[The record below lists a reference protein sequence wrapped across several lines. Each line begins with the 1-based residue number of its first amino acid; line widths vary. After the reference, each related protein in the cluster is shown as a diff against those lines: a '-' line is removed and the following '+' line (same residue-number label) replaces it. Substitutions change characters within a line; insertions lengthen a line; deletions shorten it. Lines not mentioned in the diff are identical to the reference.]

1 MKKMKKL
8 FAILMTMA
16 MVMGLGITGFA
27 AGTTAT
33 ITINNAG
40 SGRFAVVQVIKED
53 PTKDTGWDFVEGY
66 AQYFTA
72 EEAFD
77 TEDTQAII
85 KGMIYAQN
93 SAATEGQEIEN
104 FDTKYATALN
114 NVYSTLEDEDAING
128 SSIEVN
134 KAGVWVIRG
143 FEENY
148 SYSPMAAY
156 VGFNYESGKPS
167 GLLDAEEINAK
178 KAPTYVEK
186 SNDDADKVV
195 EINKPVTY
203 TITSTVPFVPET
215 DVNRKY
221 IVKDTITGAR
231 YDVDENNKFLVN
243 VAIEGE
249 DYNTPVEVTP
259 TELTSASDGRK
270 TQSFTLDLSTILTNN
285 AYANKTIIL
294 TYTAIV
300 TDLEIG
306 NNVTVGN
313 GKNDSEFGTDSDPL
327 TSGKVTLTKK
337 NTEGETLKDA
347 VFNLVKKT
355 GDDTL
360 YAVVDTNTNIL
371 IRWSDNVDD
380 ATPLTTGDNGTLVV
394 KGLEPNDNTFSYE
407 FDEIQAP
414 DGYSINDTN
423 AEVEW
428 GENPTDSDSDKLI
441 DATAEMTDTKLASL
455 PGTGGMGTTLFTIA
469 GCVIMI
475 SAAGLFFATRK
486 KAN

>member
-1 MKKMKKL
+1 MKRMKKL

-16 MVMGLGITGFA
+16 MVMGLSITGFA
-27 AGTTAT
+27 AEDTAT

-40 SGRFAVVQVIKED
+40 NGRFAVVQVIKED
-53 PTKDTGWDFVEGY
+53 PTKDTGWDFVEEY

-72 EEAFD
+72 SDAFN

-93 SAATEGQEIEN
+93 PSASEAKEIPN
-104 FDTKYATALN
+104 FDTKYAAALN
-114 NVYSTLEDEDAING
+114 KVYNTLDDTNTKG
-128 SSIEVN
+128 SPFTVD

-143 FEENY
+143 FEEKY

-156 VGFNYESGKPS
+156 VGFSYESGKPS

-203 TITSTVPFVPET
+203 TIQSTVPFVPET
-215 DVNRKY
+215 DTNRKY
-221 IVKDTITGAR
+221 EVKDTITGAR
-231 YDVDENNKFLVN
+231 YDVDENGELTVN
-243 VAIEGE
+243 VVIDGV
-249 DYNTPVEVTP
+249 DYNVPAKVTP
-259 TELTSASDGRK
+259 SSIDETEDGRT
-270 TQSFTLDLSTILTNN
+270 TQNFTLDLSSILTNN
-285 AYANKTIIL
+285 VYANRTITL

-300 TDLEIG
+300 TDLQIG
-306 NNVTVGN
+306 NDVTVGN
-313 GKNDSEFGTDSDPL
+313 GENNGKFGHDSDSL

-337 NTEGETLKDA
+337 NTEGEKMKGA
-347 VFNLVKKT
+347 VFKLIKKI
-355 GDDTL
+355 DADTL
-360 YAVVDTNTNIL
+360 YAVVDPSTNTL
-371 IRWSDNVDD
+371 VRWSENVEE
-380 ATPLTTGDNGTLVV
+380 ATALTTGEDGTLVV
-394 KGLEPNDNTFSYE
+394 KGLEPEDDTFTYE
-407 FDEIQAP
+407 FDEIEAP
-414 DGYSINDTN
+414 DGYSINDMN
-423 AEVEW
+423 ADVNW
-428 GENPTDSDSDKLI
+428 GETPSDTDKDGLY